1 MMEPIIITAILKPK
15 ENMADRLLVELNKVQ
30 EASQAEAGC
39 INYVLHQ
46 SIEDDTFVLHET
58 WKDQDAL
65 QSHIESLHYLEYRA
79 NIADLVSEREV
90 YKLKAI

>member
-1 MMEPIIITAILKPK
+1 MMDPIIITAILKPK

-65 QSHIESLHYLEYRA
+65 ESHVASLHYQEYRS

>member
-1 MMEPIIITAILKPK
+1 MEPIVITAILKPK
-15 ENMADRLLVELNKVQ
+15 ENMEERLLAELIKVQ

-39 INYVLHQ
+39 LNYVLHQ

-65 QSHIESLHYLEYRA
+65 QSHIESLHYQEYRT
-79 NIADLVSEREV
+79 NIADLIAKREV
-90 YKLKAI
+90 FKLKTV